1 MQFHPRL
8 LGCLLAASLAA
19 AACGASSGASSAA
32 NGGNAGG
39 AASPSPSGAG
49 QGSPAPGPAALL
61 RQMRAAV
68 QTATSVH
75 VAGQLVAD
83 GRPLALD
90 LGVHKSG
97 QLAGTI
103 TTQGVPLTII
113 DTGGKAYIKATPAF
127 LALLRQSPAVCKLIC
142 GKYVLATGG
151 KEDQLTGSLGMQSLL
166 GSMTRR
172 QPPAI
177 TSAGTT
183 TVNGAP
189 ARVLRGADGSTLAVA
204 ARGAPYPLRVTAAPA
219 RGREGT
225 LEFSQWN
232 SVPLPAAPPAAKVID
247 LRQLER

>member
-1 MQFHPRL
+1 MQFRPRL
-8 LGCLLAASLAA
+8 LGCLLAAALAA
-19 AACGASSGASSAA
+19 AGCGASSGA
-32 NGGNAGG
+32 NGGTTRGAG
-39 AASPSPSGAG
+39 SPAPSGAG

-68 QTATSVH
+68 QSATSVH
-75 VAGQLVAD
+75 VTGQLVAD

-90 LGVHKSG
+90 LGMHSSG

-113 DTGGKAYIKATPAF
+113 DTGGKGYVKATPAF

-142 GKYVLATGG
+142 GKYVLTTGA
-151 KEDQLTGSLGMQSLL
+151 KEEQLTSSLGMRSLL
-166 GSMTRR
+166 GALTRR
-172 QPPAI
+172 QSPAI

-183 TVNGAP
+183 TVNGAA

-219 RGREGT
+219 RGREGS